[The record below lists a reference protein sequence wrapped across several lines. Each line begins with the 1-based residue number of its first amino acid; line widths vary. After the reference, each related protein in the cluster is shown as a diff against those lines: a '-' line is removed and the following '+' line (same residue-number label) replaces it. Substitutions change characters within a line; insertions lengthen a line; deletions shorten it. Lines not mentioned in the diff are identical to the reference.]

1 MIHYKYAAILNVVL
15 IAFMF
20 GAGLPILFPIAA
32 MSMAVLYCVEK
43 ALIYYSY
50 RQPPVYD
57 SELNDSVLGILSYAP
72 ILFYS
77 FGYWML
83 SNK

>member
-20 GAGLPILFPIAA
+20 GAGLPILFPISAA
-32 MSMAVLYCVEK
+32 AMAVLYLVEK

-50 RQPPVYD
+50 R
-57 SELNDSVLGILSYAP
+57 
-72 ILFYS
+72 
-77 FGYWML
+77 
-83 SNK
+83 